1 MTIDNISQKTYS
13 ENEISNKI
21 FETPSVQQTIDTE
34 QNEDAILFDS
44 MPEKQLELLSFQAD
58 IVDEIKAIEYN
69 EIQESGKLASED
81 IISAAAENI
90 SDLANGNVDK
100 FNIAISFIENS
111 MQDNPNNANEV
122 KQGIVSLIKDKIE
135 YLD

>member
-1 MTIDNISQKTYS
+1 MTIDNISQKNYS

-21 FETPSVQQTIDTE
+21 FETPIVQKSIDEE
-34 QNEDAILFDS
+34 QKEDAILFDS
-44 MPEKQLELLSFQAD
+44 MPEEQLELLSFQAD

-81 IISAAAENI
+81 IIAAAVENI
-90 SDLANGNVDK
+90 SDLADSNVDK
-100 FNIAISFIENS
+100 FNIAIDFIQNS

-135 YLD
+135 NLD

>member
-13 ENEISNKI
+13 ENEISKKI
-21 FETPSVQQTIDTE
+21 FETPTVQKTIDTE
-34 QNEDAILFDS
+34 QDGDSILFDS
-44 MPEKQLELLSFQAD
+44 MPEDQLELLSFQAD

-81 IISAAAENI
+81 IIAAAVENI
-90 SDLANGNVDK
+90 SDLANGDADK
-100 FNIAISFIENS
+100 FNIAINFIENS

>member
-13 ENEISNKI
+13 ENEISKKI
-21 FETPSVQQTIDTE
+21 FETPTVQKTIDTE
-34 QNEDAILFDS
+34 QDGDSILFDS
-44 MPEKQLELLSFQAD
+44 MPEDQLELLSFQAD

-81 IISAAAENI
+81 IIAAAVENI
-90 SDLANGNVDK
+90 SDLANADADK
-100 FNIAISFIENS
+100 FNIAINFIENS

>member
-1 MTIDNISQKTYS
+1 MTIDNISQKIYS

-21 FETPSVQQTIDTE
+21 FETPTVEKTIDTE
-34 QNEDAILFDS
+34 HNEDAILFDS
-44 MPEKQLELLSFQAD
+44 MPEEQLELLSFQAD

-81 IISAAAENI
+81 IIAAAVENI
-90 SDLANGNVDK
+90 SDLSNGDADK
-100 FNIAISFIENS
+100 FNIAINFIENS

-122 KQGIVSLIKDKIE
+122 KQGIISLIKNKIE

>member
-1 MTIDNISQKTYS
+1 MNIDNISQKTYS
-13 ENEISNKI
+13 ENEISKKI
-21 FETPSVQQTIDTE
+21 FETPTVEKTIDTE
-34 QNEDAILFDS
+34 HNEDAILFDS
-44 MPEKQLELLSFQAD
+44 MPEEQLELLSFQAD

-81 IISAAAENI
+81 IIAAAVENI
-90 SDLANGNVDK
+90 SDLADGNADK

>member
-1 MTIDNISQKTYS
+1 MNIDNISQKTYS
-13 ENEISNKI
+13 ENEISKKI
-21 FETPSVQQTIDTE
+21 FETPTIEKTIDTE
-34 QNEDAILFDS
+34 HNEDAILFDS
-44 MPEKQLELLSFQAD
+44 MPEEQLELLSFQAD

-81 IISAAAENI
+81 IIAAAVENI
-90 SDLANGNVDK
+90 SDLADGNADK

>member
-13 ENEISNKI
+13 ENEISKKI
-21 FETPSVQQTIDTE
+21 FETPTVQKTIDTE
-34 QNEDAILFDS
+34 QDGDSILFDS
-44 MPEKQLELLSFQAD
+44 MPEDQLELLSFQAD

-81 IISAAAENI
+81 IIAAAVENI
-90 SDLANGNVDK
+90 SDLANADADK
-100 FNIAISFIENS
+100 FNIAINFIENS
-111 MQDNPNNANEV
+111 MQDNPNTANEV